1 MTVNNYFKTWT
12 PAGTIWGVFPFDDSD
27 VIATRRAYEDAK
39 SFQRHAE
46 LASPVSDDV
55 NEQPDRND
63 PRPRTFRNR
72 SVVAYRPPR
81 TGGPWSSCETVR
93 K

>member
-39 SFQRHAE
+39 SCQRHAE

-63 PRPRTFRNR
+63 PRQAAEPAPLLSSTTAR
-72 SVVAYRPPR
+72 SATTATASHR
-81 TGGPWSSCETVR
+81 G
-93 K
+93 